1 MGVTFMLVTW
11 PYFNN
16 IFVLIDT
23 KIRLE
28 AVSETFVTI
37 DPAVLQ
43 EKSFKI
49 EDGGRMDDVEKRLL
63 FLLYA
68 RLKNGRIMLY
78 PFASIRPSVRPS
90 VCKPFVSG

>member
-1 MGVTFMLVTW
+1 
-11 PYFNN
+11 
-16 IFVLIDT
+16 
-23 KIRLE
+23 
-28 AVSETFVTI
+28 
-37 DPAVLQ
+37 
-43 EKSFKI
+43 
-49 EDGGRMDDVEKRLL
+49 MDDVEKRLL

>member
-1 MGVTFMLVTW
+1 MLVTW

-16 IFVLIDT
+16 IFVLIDPGGCIWNLVT
-23 KIRLE
+23 IGA
-28 AVSETFVTI
+28 AVS
-37 DPAVLQ
+37 Q

-78 PFASIRPSVRPS
+78 PFASVRPS